1 MYDLS
6 GCGRL
11 LRRYTALSLAWWHNH
26 KWATRQIV
34 RVFGSD
40 FIVPLFHHLF
50 PEKGFVL
57 DKIKHSALTTYITY
71 IRVAYPKFKNELSVA
86 VRRLDLNTH
95 QKSILTNLQ
104 DMCEFF
110 IPVVFY
116 VSTTISVIIS
126 LYYRFC
132 CLLSMSIYV

>member
-6 GCGRL
+6 GCGKL

-34 RVFGSD
+34 RVFGCD
-40 FIVPLFHHLF
+40 FIIPLFHHLF
-50 PEKGFVL
+50 PDKGFIL

-71 IRVAYPKFKNELSVA
+71 IRIAYPKFRKELSVA
-86 VRRLDLNTH
+86 LKRLGLNTH
-95 QKSILTNLQ
+95 QKTILTNLQ

-110 IPVVFY
+110 IPVVYTSWLIEIVRLQMLVFG
-116 VSTTISVIIS
+116 I
-126 LYYRFC
+126 
-132 CLLSMSIYV
+132 LSAC